1 MCRKSLNGFFVLSL
15 IIFFFTSCTSG
26 TNEAGTTASGSSGAK
41 EVYLSQES
49 KFTLDTIAK
58 GLKIPFGIDW
68 LPDGR
73 MIFTERGRKD
83 SSISIMDSTGKITP
97 LCNVPA
103 VDNAGQG
110 GMMDVLVH
118 PDYKNNG
125 WIYFS
130 YSSRKEDSTT
140 ATIVQR
146 AKIENN
152 CLTNIERIYETY
164 PYFKSSNHY
173 GSRLQ
178 IRDGYIF
185 ITNGERA
192 SAPDSAQTLTNT
204 FGKVMRLHDDGKVP
218 ADNPFVNKKGARPE
232 IWSYGHRN
240 PQGLAFRP
248 GSDELWE
255 DEHGPQGGDEAN
267 IIKAGKNYGWP
278 VITYG
283 EKYGGGKMGEGIT
296 MKQGMEQPM
305 YFYRPSI
312 GPSGMTFY
320 DGDAFPGWKGS
331 LFIGSLAYQHLN
343 RLVIKG
349 SNGVDTVASEERILT
364 APKWRFRVVKQGPD
378 GLLYVGVDND
388 GMIVRLRPHKD

>member
-1 MCRKSLNGFFVLSL
+1 MSRKL
-15 IIFFFTSCTSG
+15 IIAFLFTLSVSFIFYSCTSG
-26 TNEAGTTASGSSGAK
+26 TNEPAATTTTGSGAK
-41 EVYLSQES
+41 EVYLSQEG

-58 GLKIPFGIDW
+58 GLKIPFGLDW

-73 MIFTERGRKD
+73 IIFTERGRKD
-83 SSISIMDSTGKITP
+83 SSISIMDSAGKITP
-97 LCNVPA
+97 LGGVPA

-130 YSSRKEDSTT
+130 YSFRKEDSTT
-140 ATIVQR
+140 ATIVER
-146 AKIENN
+146 AKIADNK
-152 CLTNIERIYETY
+152 LTNIERIYETY

-192 SAPDSAQTLTNT
+192 SAPDSAQVLTNT
-204 FGKVMRLHDDGKVP
+204 FGKVLRLHEDGKVP

-248 GSDELWE
+248 GTDELWE
-255 DEHGPQGGDEAN
+255 SEHGPQGGDEAN
-267 IIKAGKNYGWP
+267 IIKPGKNYGWP
-278 VITYG
+278 EVTYG
-283 EKYGGGKMGEGIT
+283 EKYGGGKMGKGIT
-296 MKQGMEQPM
+296 MKEGTEQPV

-320 DGDAFPGWKGS
+320 TGDAFPGWKGS
-331 LFIGSLAYQHLN
+331 VFIGSLAYQHLN
-343 RLVIKG
+343 RLVVKG
-349 SNGVDTVASEERILT
+349 VNGADTIASEERILT

-388 GMIVRLRPHKD
+388 GMLIRLRPHKD

>member
-125 WIYFS
+125 WIYYS

-267 IIKAGKNYGWP
+267 IIKGGKNYGWP

-320 DGDAFPGWKGS
+320 DGDSFPGWKGS